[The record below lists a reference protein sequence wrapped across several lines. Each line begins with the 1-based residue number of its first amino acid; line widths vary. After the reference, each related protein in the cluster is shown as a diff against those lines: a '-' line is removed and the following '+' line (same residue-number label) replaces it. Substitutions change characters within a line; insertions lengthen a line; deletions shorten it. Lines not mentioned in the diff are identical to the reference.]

1 MCGQG
6 IISSRD
12 MQINKTKKPTKPRP
26 DSNTMKTPK
35 ATKIFSADTSMTC
48 KTFCCVCDKV
58 VPLSTMKNHTRTW
71 HKMSLTE
78 YKELYGN
85 PKRQI
90 IQVVYHSCVICKTT
104 VLFDP
109 KELYKHLKKHHAMS
123 YKEYSTTSLG
133 QLPPANTVNNNM
145 EASQLSV
152 VLIRC
157 DHCDKTF
164 KQNIQLKIHKKK
176 QHS

>member
-1 MCGQG
+1 MCGQE
-6 IISSRD
+6 IILSRD
-12 MQINKTKKPTKPRP
+12 FQTNKTKKPTKTA
-26 DSNTMKTPK
+26 SSTMKTAK
-35 ATKIFSADTSMTC
+35 GAKIFSADPSMTC

-58 VPLSTMKNHTRTW
+58 IPLSTMKNHTKTW

-78 YKELYGN
+78 YKELYGS

-123 YKEYSTTSLG
+123 YKEYSATSLG
-133 QLPPANTVNNNM
+133 QLPPANTANNKV

-152 VLIRC
+152 VIIRC
-157 DHCDKTF
+157 DQCEKTF
-164 KQNIQLKIHKKK
+164 RQNIQLKIHKKK
-176 QHS
+176 YHL